1 LLSDTASGAHI
12 AQAALVLQHQLFV
25 ANDVFVAQDAAV
37 AAAVG
42 CESGELARVALLF
55 GAVRSWERFD
65 DSAGVAGGDGVGWD
79 VLDVML
85 AGKCSCDW
93 TETF

>member
-1 LLSDTASGAHI
+1 LLSDAASGAHI
-12 AQAALVLQHQLFV
+12 AQATLVLQHQLLV
-25 ANDVFVAQDAAV
+25 ADDAAV

-42 CESGELARVALLF
+42 CESGELARVTLLF
-55 GAVRSWERFD
+55 GAVGSRKKFD

-85 AGKCSCDW
+85 AGNFSCD
-93 TETF
+93 

>member
-1 LLSDTASGAHI
+1 
-12 AQAALVLQHQLFV
+12 
-25 ANDVFVAQDAAV
+25 V

-42 CESGELARVALLF
+42 CESGELARVTLLF
-55 GAVRSWERFD
+55 GAVGSRKKFD

-85 AGKCSCDW
+85 AGNFSCD
-93 TETF
+93 